1 MVEVFKT
8 NVIDAIDAQ
17 KIIDKIHESFANYQ
31 ANFALD
37 DCDKILRIKCL
48 DDFFCAD
55 SIFEIIAAYGF
66 EASIL
71 VDDFQPSTGL
81 IDRNTQLNLIF

>member
-8 NVIDAIDAQ
+8 NVIDIKDAQ
-17 KIIDKIHESFANYQ
+17 KIIDHIHDQFTGYQ

-37 DCDKILRIKCL
+37 DCDKILRIKCSES
-48 DDFFCAD
+48 CVTAA
-55 SIFEIIAAYGF
+55 EIISLVRLLGF

-71 VDDFQPSTGL
+71 PDDSAINLYARVGTSSQLDL
-81 IDRNTQLNLIF
+81 I